1 MQEAIQQLLNFASV
15 KVDGLFATLRTMPNL
30 KSLDR
35 ISFVFL
41 VKIKTKRNQPY
52 IDTTSFF
59 SFNFS
64 SKILRHCDQEI
75 LDLE

>member
-15 KVDGLFATLRTMPNL
+15 KVDGLFATLRNMPNL

-41 VKIKTKRNQPY
+41 VKIKTKRNQSY
-52 IDTTSFF
+52 IDATSFLILIF
-59 SFNFS
+59 LQKSFATAIKRF
-64 SKILRHCDQEI
+64 
-75 LDLE
+75 